1 MGLIDRFKS
10 AVNAFLGNDPPYQ
23 PVYPTKMVYGGSSSF
38 RPDRPYLSPRN
49 ERSIVNSI
57 INRISVDVAQMTFK
71 EIIVDPTANE
81 RYVKDATTSINRCL
95 SVSGNKDQTSRSL
108 IQDIVISMLDEG
120 CVAVVPIDT
129 DVDPKSNNIYDIY
142 TLRTGKIIQWYPDDV
157 KVHVYNDI
165 TGRKEDIVMPKRA
178 VSIIENPFYSVMNEP
193 NSTLRRLIRKLNIL
207 DAVDEQ
213 SGAGKLDLIIQL
225 PYTVKS
231 QARRD
236 LAESRRKDIET
247 QLSNS
252 KYGIAYTDS
261 TEHITQLN
269 RSVDNNLMK
278 QVEYLTSTLYSQL
291 SITTSV
297 LDGTANEATMLN
309 YENHTIKPIA
319 DAIVDEFT
327 RKWISPTAFTQGH
340 RFRYFKDPFKVMT
353 VAQIAEA
360 ADKLTRNEIMT
371 SNEVRDKIGLTPSS
385 EPDADSLRNKN
396 ISGDVG
402 TGTPTNFDD
411 NSSQEEPQDDENDY
425 GGFTLENEKE
435 NE

>member
-1 MGLIDRFKS
+1 MALIDRFKN

-23 PVYPTKMVYGGSSSF
+23 PVYPTKITYGGSSSF

-57 INRISVDVAQMTFK
+57 INRISVDVSQMTFK
-71 EIIVDPTANE
+71 EIIVDPKANE
-81 RYVKDATTSINRCL
+81 RYVKDATTYINKCL
-95 SVSGNKDQTSRSL
+95 SVSGNKDQTGRSL

-129 DVDPKSNNIYDIY
+129 DIDPKSNDIYDIY
-142 TLRTGKIIQWYPDDV
+142 TLRTGKIVQWYPDDV

-165 TGRKEDIVMPKRA
+165 TGRKEDIVMPKKT

-231 QARRD
+231 QTRRD

-396 ISGDVG
+396 ISGDVE

-411 NSSQEEPQDDENDY
+411 NSSQEEPQNNENTY
-425 GGFTLENEKE
+425 GGFTLENE
-435 NE
+435 

>member
-1 MGLIDRFKS
+1 MALIDRFKN

-23 PVYPTKMVYGGSSSF
+23 PVYPTKITYGGSSSF

-57 INRISVDVAQMTFK
+57 INRISVDVSQMTFK
-71 EIIVDPTANE
+71 EIIVDPKANE
-81 RYVKDATTSINRCL
+81 RYVKDATTYINKCL
-95 SVSGNKDQTSRSL
+95 SVSGNKDQTGRSL

-129 DVDPKSNNIYDIY
+129 DIDPKSNDIYDIY
-142 TLRTGKIIQWYPDDV
+142 TLRTGKIVQWYPDDV

-165 TGRKEDIVMPKRA
+165 TGRKEDIVMPKKA

-231 QARRD
+231 QTRRD
-236 LAESRRKDIET
+236 LAETRRKDIET

-411 NSSQEEPQDDENDY
+411 NSSQEESQDDENNY
-425 GGFTLENEKE
+425 GGFTLENE
-435 NE
+435 